1 LIRVRVRKRLFGVD
15 GPFELDVDFCIEDRE
30 FLVIFGPSGCGK
42 TTLLRIIAGLEKA
55 DSGYIEVDGTIW
67 LDTEKGIN
75 LPPQKRRVGFVFQDY
90 ALFPNMTVLQNV
102 LYAMRKK
109 DKKRALELLEMADL
123 ISLKDRKPSHLSG
136 GQKQRVALIRALAM
150 EPKILLLD
158 EPLSALDPDLRKELQ
173 LELKNF
179 QQRAFIPA
187 LMVSHDQEE
196 TLRLADKVIRINRG
210 KIVASGSPSTLLPQ
224 KELIYIDKKESPT
237 ELVLILKDRDIL
249 MKVKVPKSLFL

>member
-1 LIRVRVRKRLFGVD
+1 
-15 GPFELDVDFCIEDRE
+15 
-30 FLVIFGPSGCGK
+30 
-42 TTLLRIIAGLEKA
+42 
-55 DSGYIEVDGTIW
+55 
-67 LDTEKGIN
+67 
-75 LPPQKRRVGFVFQDY
+75 
-90 ALFPNMTVLQNV
+90 
-102 LYAMRKK
+102 
-109 DKKRALELLEMADL
+109 
-123 ISLKDRKPSHLSG
+123 
-136 GQKQRVALIRALAM
+136 VALIRALAM

-179 QQRAFIPA
+179 QQRASIPA

-196 TLRLADKVIRINRG
+196 TLRLADKVIRINKG